1 MEVEKTRVLVVD
13 DESVLAGVVANYL
26 DRAGFA
32 TRLSGDGLEAVE
44 LVDEW
49 APAVVL
55 LDLGLPGLDGIEVRY
70 SYDKTTYKGTAT
82 PDEIEAVL

>member
-55 LDLGLPGLDGIEVRY
+55 LDLGLPGARRDRGVSANPSVQRLLHHHADR
-70 SYDKTTYKGTAT
+70 T
-82 PDEIEAVL
+82 

>member
-55 LDLGLPGLDGIEVRY
+55 LDLGLPGSTGSRCVGESV
-70 SYDKTTYKGTAT
+70 GPATAT
-82 PDEIEAVL
+82 SSC